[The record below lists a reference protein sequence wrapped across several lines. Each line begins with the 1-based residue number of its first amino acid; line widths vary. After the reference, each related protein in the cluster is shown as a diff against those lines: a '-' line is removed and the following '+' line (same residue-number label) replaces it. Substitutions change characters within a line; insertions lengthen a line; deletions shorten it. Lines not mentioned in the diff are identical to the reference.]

1 VIRVAAKSAI
11 ERGHEYRPAACTC
24 KQDWRRTQLNASI
37 DGSTMGGQQYIAL
50 VMSAQAQERQIIVQD
65 NGTCSAWGDTET
77 ASYIEVIL

>member
-1 VIRVAAKSAI
+1 MIRVAAKSAI

-24 KQDWRRTQLNASI
+24 KQDWRRTQLSASI
-37 DGSTMGGQQYIAL
+37 DGSTMGGQQSIAL
-50 VMSAQAQERQIIVQD
+50 VMSARHKDDIFVQD